1 MVYPP
6 TNNDYEFADKCV
18 ADDENHQSCDKYFQC
33 GSCDLAW
40 SAYKKELETD
50 GLKDYLVPNIDWSK
64 NGITTLRNDQYTIV
78 KVDSIEDL
86 YKRFM
91 IDGMPFKLIEK
102 DEMDTDDMKHLYPQW
117 YALKV
122 VENLGDPLSYKG
134 GKDIPLI
141 VEYSDCVYMVAPMRL
156 WE

>member
-1 MVYPP
+1 MIFPP
-6 TNNDYEFADKCV
+6 TYRDYEYGDRCEADRDKPHACDKC
-18 ADDENHQSCDKYFQC
+18 FQC
-33 GSCDLAW
+33 GSCDIAW
-40 SAYKKELETD
+40 SAYKKELENV
-50 GLKDYLVPNIDWSK
+50 GLVDYLVPDIDWSK

-91 IDGMPFKLIEK
+91 IDGVPFKLIEK
-102 DEMDTDDMKHLYPQW
+102 EEMDTDDMKHLYPQW

-141 VEYSDCVYMVAPMRL
+141 VEYSDCAYMVAPMRL